1 MRSVRK
7 PASIEKAKRARQI
20 SILEEE
26 LTGGTGVDE
35 GWNNVARGWKDDPKR
50 LVCEISNEAADATR
64 MEITTLLVTE
74 GWKDGAT
81 AASRMKI
88 TKRLVVDR

>member
-1 MRSVRK
+1 MGCSGSVGLD
-7 PASIEKAKRARQI
+7 PA
-20 SILEEE
+20 L
-26 LTGGTGVDE
+26 LPYC
-35 GWNNVARGWKDDPKR
+35 WKDDPTHWIKR
-50 LVCEISNEAADATR
+50 LVCEISDEAAVASGL
-64 MEITTLLVTE
+64 EITTLLVTE